1 MDNKNGFMKNIDWW
15 LVGWAG
21 LFENIVIILTFG
33 TKKPS
38 WSYNT
43 LVRLDMK
50 RIKEAQEAAKE
61 LSEME
66 W

>member
-1 MDNKNGFMKNIDWW
+1 MNNKNGFMKKIDWW
-15 LVGWAG
+15 FVGWAG

-33 TKKPS
+33 TIKPS

-50 RIKEAQEAAKE
+50 RIKEAQKAAKQ